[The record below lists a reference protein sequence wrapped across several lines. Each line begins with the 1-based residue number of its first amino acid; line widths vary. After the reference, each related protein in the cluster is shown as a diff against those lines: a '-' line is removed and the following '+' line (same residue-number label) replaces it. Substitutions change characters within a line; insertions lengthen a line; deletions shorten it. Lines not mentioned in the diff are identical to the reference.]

1 MTRHVAWSA
10 CILKYVREC
19 CLSGTAHSE
28 IKAGYVQYSSYYA
41 RTIGYPI
48 RQPIAESSC
57 APAFPRERTMKNLLL
72 GKLGQEDFS
81 RLEPYLKT
89 MPFTQH
95 SVLFEAEREI
105 EHVYFPTTAVVSLVV
120 TLESGDMVE
129 AAMVGSDGVVGASAA
144 LDGRISL
151 SLGVVQ
157 LGGDIVVCSLAGLK
171 AAAMK
176 SQSLLSLLIRHEQTV
191 YSQAQQS
198 AACFATHHIH
208 ARLCRWLLRARDL
221 SDTNFTQEY
230 LAEMLGV
237 KRTSVTLVA
246 HTLQAAG
253 LIKYS
258 RGKIQILDMEA
269 LQEGA
274 CECYETV
281 KRQYGRLLGNAIN

>member
-1 MTRHVAWSA
+1 
-10 CILKYVREC
+10 
-19 CLSGTAHSE
+19 
-28 IKAGYVQYSSYYA
+28 
-41 RTIGYPI
+41 
-48 RQPIAESSC
+48 
-57 APAFPRERTMKNLLL
+57 MKNRLLSQL
-72 GKLGQEDFS
+72 SDDDFQY
-81 RLEPYLKT
+81 LEPFLKT
-89 MPFTQH
+89 APYKQH
-95 SVLFEAEREI
+95 SVLFEADQEI
-105 EHVYFPTTAVVSLVV
+105 KNVYFPSGAVVSLVV
-120 TLESGDMVE
+120 TLESGEMVE

-151 SLGVVQ
+151 SQ
-157 LGGDIVVCSLAGLK
+157 LPGDIVVCSLAGLK

-221 SDTNFTQEY
+221 SDTDTLNFTQEY

>member
-1 MTRHVAWSA
+1 
-10 CILKYVREC
+10 
-19 CLSGTAHSE
+19 
-28 IKAGYVQYSSYYA
+28 
-41 RTIGYPI
+41 
-48 RQPIAESSC
+48 
-57 APAFPRERTMKNLLL
+57 MKNRLLSQL
-72 GKLGQEDFS
+72 SDDDFQY
-81 RLEPYLKT
+81 LEPFLKT
-89 MPFTQH
+89 APYKQH
-95 SVLFEAEREI
+95 SVLFEADQEI
-105 EHVYFPTTAVVSLVV
+105 KNVYFPSGAVVSLVV
-120 TLESGDMVE
+120 TLESGEMVE

-151 SLGVVQ
+151 SRGIVQ
-157 LGGDIVVCSLAGLK
+157 LPGDIVVCSLAGLK
-171 AAAMK
+171 SAALQ
-176 SQSLLSLLIRHEQTV
+176 SPSLLSLLIRHEQTV

-198 AACFATHHIH
+198 ATCFATHHIH

-221 SDTNFTQEY
+221 SDTDTLNFTQEY